1 MNKSVKKI
9 MDSYLYLVDL
19 HNSLEI
25 SVSDITNVAGISRA
39 TFYNHF
45 NSVEDVI
52 SCIEESVDAKILEC
66 INNHPNGVTKGIGI
80 IDVISNEILP
90 LIYENREILKI
101 LYTSPLHPYW
111 IDYLKANYSKWV
123 SSFKS
128 EYDCRT
134 VPSYYA
140 ENLTYLFF
148 FFNNRTMG
156 FKAGSGNTSRI
167 QENLSFIVFRS
178 HQSTIVTL
186 KTAPSCVITDM
197 NAKRGRSLPDGP

>member
-25 SVSDITNVAGISRA
+25 SISDITNVAGVSRA

-45 NSVEDVI
+45 DSVEDVI
-52 SCIEESVDAKILEC
+52 PCIEESVDAKISEC

-148 FFNNRTMG
+148 F
-156 FKAGSGNTSRI
+156 
-167 QENLSFIVFRS
+167 Q
-178 HQSTIVTL
+178 
-186 KTAPSCVITDM
+186 
-197 NAKRGRSLPDGP
+197 

>member
-25 SVSDITNVAGISRA
+25 SISDITNVAGVSRA

-45 NSVEDVI
+45 DSVEDVI
-52 SCIEESVDAKILEC
+52 PCIEESVDAKISEC

-101 LYTSPLHPYW
+101 LYISPLHPYW

-148 FFNNRTMG
+148 FSIIELWVSKPVPETPAEFRKI
-156 FKAGSGNTSRI
+156 FHS
-167 QENLSFIVFRS
+167 LFSFPIS
-178 HQSTIVTL
+178 QL
-186 KTAPSCVITDM
+186 
-197 NAKRGRSLPDGP
+197 L

>member
-1 MNKSVKKI
+1 MSGTDLRIQKTYAALTGAFIDLLQIKSFEQITVKELCDNAI
-9 MDSYLYLVDL
+9 VR
-19 HNSLEI
+19 
-25 SVSDITNVAGISRA
+25 TA

-101 LYTSPLHPYW
+101 LYTSPLQPYW

-148 FFNNRTMG
+148 FSIIELWVSKPVPETPAEFMKI
-156 FKAGSGNTSRI
+156 F
-167 QENLSFIVFRS
+167 
-178 HQSTIVTL
+178 H
-186 KTAPSCVITDM
+186 
-197 NAKRGRSLPDGP
+197 SLFSVPISQLL